1 VGADLGQ
8 EVLAVVN
15 AFAGHSGS
23 AATLL
28 MVMSACSRRRAL
40 MALSMRV
47 RTASLRL
54 RVCAVQPASLGL
66 QVAVDA
72 FGRPGEFE
80 AALQLRKPFSL
91 NNGVRERG
99 MSHDID

>member
-1 VGADLGQ
+1 MFGHTEALLYSPELVVGADHEVGGLGC
-8 EVLAVVN
+8 EVGGV
-15 AFAGHSGS
+15 
-23 AATLL
+23 
-28 MVMSACSRRRAL
+28 AL
-40 MALSMRV
+40 PAR
-47 RTASLRL
+47 
-54 RVCAVQPASLGL
+54 QPASLGL